1 VSSARAMPIRFADTT
16 ALFEFCVGTKVTRPA
31 ARGLLQPRDNVA
43 SSDHA
48 QREWK
53 RITFKAVR
61 DVLEAVEEEPDL
73 SAVLS
78 RLGRGFGRAQSQ
90 RLRALALIVGTSQTL
105 DTADARIRGRRLLRG
120 EADRLFHRV
129 VGTLRAGSE
138 CGLAVQQPT
147 VDPDGRWT
155 MKITCQRRE
164 GICRHEE
171 RLGQDA
177 PRWSA
182 GARALKES
190 ETASHRN
197 VGRKGVEMAS
207 TPRLRTG
214 VNCYG
219 VTGDLAIALDC
230 RAGEELVTTDAIFEV
245 MAPAMGFTVQRIP
258 VG

>member
-1 VSSARAMPIRFADTT
+1 MPIRFADTT
-16 ALFEFCVGTKVTRPA
+16 ALFEFHVGTKATRPA
-31 ARGLLQPRDNVA
+31 ARGLLKPREDVA

-53 RITFKAVR
+53 RITFRAVR

-78 RLGRGFGRAQSQ
+78 RLGHGFGREPSQ
-90 RLRALALIVGTSQTL
+90 RLRALGLIVGRSQSL

-129 VGTLRAGSE
+129 VGTLRTGSD
-138 CGLAVQQPT
+138 CGLAVQEPAP
-147 VDPDGRWT
+147 DPNGRWT

-171 RLGQDA
+171 RLGKDA
-177 PRWSA
+177 ARWSA
-182 GARALKES
+182 GARDLMKS
-190 ETASHRN
+190 EDASHRKI
-197 VGRKGVEMAS
+197 GRKGLEMAS
-207 TPRLRTG
+207 RPELRTG

-219 VTGDLAIALDC
+219 GTGDLAIALDC
-230 RAGEELVTTDAIFEV
+230 RAGEELVTTDAIFDV